1 VNGRRLG
8 GLVLAGSLGLNL
20 ALAGI
25 LVYSQ
30 VIRPSGPA
38 SRTYP
43 GRSSYGGRGQGMGQ
57 GPDSQ
62 QPGRESER
70 NYPRIDR
77 QQVERMQAMREKMQ
91 EEISPLWER
100 VHSNQTLIQKEL
112 LADTPNLVRLDSLA
126 IENTGL
132 QQKIQL
138 RTLRLILEE
147 RNILTKE
154 QYEHFLRWML
164 PGPVS
169 GRPEGMRP
177 GQPNRREGTPDSAR
191 TSNRRGGLPPIPAPD
206 RHR

>member
-1 VNGRRLG
+1 VNGKRLG

-30 VIRPSGPA
+30 VIRPAPSP

-43 GRSSYGGRGQGMGQ
+43 GRMYSSGRGPGSGPGQ
-57 GPDSQ
+57 GN
-62 QPGRESER
+62 QPSGRDSER
-70 NYPRIDR
+70 NYPRIDP
-77 QQVERMQAMREKMQ
+77 QQVARMRGMRETMQ

-100 VHSNQTLIQKEL
+100 VHSNQILIQEEL
-112 LADTPNLVRLDSLA
+112 LAEKPDLVRLDSLS

-132 QQKIQL
+132 QQQIQL

-147 RNILTKE
+147 RDILTKE

-164 PGPVS
+164 PA
-169 GRPEGMRP
+169 PERSRAEPMRP
-177 GQPNRREGTPDSAR
+177 GQPNRREGMPDSTR
-191 TSNRRGGLPPIPAPD
+191 TSNRRGGPPSTPPPY
-206 RHR
+206 RYR

>member
-1 VNGRRLG
+1 MSGRRLG

-43 GRSSYGGRGQGMGQ
+43 GRSSYGGRSQGMGQ
-57 GPDSQ
+57 GQVGQ
-62 QPGRESER
+62 QPSRDTER
-70 NYPRIDR
+70 NYPSINP
-77 QQVERMQAMREKMQ
+77 QQAESLRVMREKMQ

-100 VHSNQTLIQKEL
+100 VHTNQTLIQKEL
-112 LADTPNLVRLDSLA
+112 LAETIDLVRLDSLSV
-126 IENTGL
+126 ENTGL

-147 RNILTKE
+147 REVLTKE

-164 PGPVS
+164 PGPGS
-169 GRPEGMRP
+169 GRPDMMRA
-177 GQPNRREGTPDSAR
+177 GQPNRREGMPDSAR
-191 TSNRRGGLPPIPAPD
+191 TSNRRGSPPPTPPPD
-206 RHR
+206 HYR

>member
-1 VNGRRLG
+1 VNGKRLG

-30 VIRPSGPA
+30 VIRPAPSS

-43 GRSSYGGRGQGMGQ
+43 GRTYSGGRGQGMGQ
-57 GPDSQ
+57 GQ
-62 QPGRESER
+62 GNQPSGRASER
-70 NYPRIDR
+70 NYPRIDP
-77 QQVERMQAMREKMQ
+77 QQVVRMRGMREKMQ

-100 VHSNQTLIQKEL
+100 VHSNQILIQEEL
-112 LADTPNLVRLDSLA
+112 LAESPDLARLDSLS

-147 RNILTKE
+147 RNILTTE

-177 GQPNRREGTPDSAR
+177 GQPNRREGTPDSVRAL
-191 TSNRRGGLPPIPAPD
+191 NRRGGPPPTPAPD